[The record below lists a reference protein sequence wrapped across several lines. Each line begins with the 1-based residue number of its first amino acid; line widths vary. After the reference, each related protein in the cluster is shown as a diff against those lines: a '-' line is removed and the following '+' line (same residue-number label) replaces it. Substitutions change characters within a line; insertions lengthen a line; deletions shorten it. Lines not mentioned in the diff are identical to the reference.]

1 VQAAFEAI
9 GPGAEFRSEEIT
21 VPLTGK
27 AGSASQSPYAA
38 SFGFSAGMS
47 FPNRGPAKVPSGG
60 RSTPYEVT
68 ALLSYSDQAGN
79 PGPLAASVNLETSRS
94 TPRRALNNICPA
106 RDSPHPD
113 RLRSRRSTHKP
124 SATPS
129 SALPDRARMSRSLIE
144 RRYSVPS

>member
-1 VQAAFEAI
+1 M
-9 GPGAEFRSEEIT
+9 GA
-21 VPLTGK
+21 
-27 AGSASQSPYAA
+27 
-38 SFGFSAGMS
+38 
-47 FPNRGPAKVPSGG
+47 
-60 RSTPYEVT
+60 
-68 ALLSYSDQAGN
+68 
-79 PGPLAASVNLETSRS
+79 GPLAVRVAAEAAVGLLTRQQRADLRPVDHHGNIIRCSVGEHVV
-94 TPRRALNNICPA
+94 PRRALNNICPA